1 MSFSPFPSPSRSL
14 LAAFSFSLTFSST
27 KTKGSPTSTLLLS
40 QSSLLYLIY
49 CCQPFRHPLVVSLY
63 ASCKILRRRCGVQ
76 DSPFSVFF
84 FITTHFLF
92 RDCFDRIAFVVVHFH
107 WMVEGT
113 YLVHIS
119 YLSRTHLVPISYTS
133 RTYLVHISHLSC
145 TFQNFYYYFQN
156 QIVTPPRRNPI
167 FAARSRVPSHVPQ
180 WNHRNYHCFC
190 SFVNEKW
197 ERKKKE
203 IKGFVKMR
211 KNGIRIERDRKMKYS
226 FWKWENGGRRRRNS
240 INCFL
245 GFFYN

>member
-40 QSSLLYLIY
+40 QLLSHLIY
-49 CCQPFRHPLVVSLY
+49 RCQPFRHPLVVSLY
-63 ASCKILRRRCGVQ
+63 ASCKILHRRCGMQ

-133 RTYLVHISHLSC
+133 RTYLVHISHLSR
-145 TFQNFYYYFQN
+145 THLA
-156 QIVTPPRRNPI
+156 PI
-167 FAARSRVPSHVPQ
+167 LHISKLLLLFSKSNCYPSSFRSKITSPKS
-180 WNHRNYHCFC
+180 CAT
-190 SFVNEKW
+190 
-197 ERKKKE
+197 
-203 IKGFVKMR
+203 IKSP
-211 KNGIRIERDRKMKYS
+211 ELPL
-226 FWKWENGGRRRRNS
+226 
-240 INCFL
+240 FL
-245 GFFYN
+245 